1 MSYETELNAAIKD
14 IRPIDPAWTER
25 AWARLDSLTK
35 PPRSLG
41 MLERIA
47 AGVAAVQQTERPTA
61 RPSAIVLMAGDHGV
75 VAQGVS
81 PYPQEVTM
89 QMMANFVGG
98 GAAINQLARAT
109 GADLVLVDV
118 GVAGDTSAMEGVLQE
133 KVAAGTA
140 DMTHGSAM
148 TREQAAHAMLVGI
161 RIASGLVE
169 RGTRVIGTGEMGI
182 GNTTAASA
190 VTCALTGAAPADVVG
205 RGTGLDDAG
214 LLRKAAVI
222 QRALELNHPDAEDP
236 FGALA
241 AVGGL
246 EIAGMAGVMLG
257 AAMHGVCAVAD
268 GFISGV
274 AALVA
279 TRMAPAASG
288 YLFPSHLSAEPG
300 HRVVMDALGLS
311 PVLEFDMRLGEGTGA
326 ALAMGIMTAACEVMS
341 GMATFAE
348 AGVSTATDQ

>member
-1 MSYETELNAAIKD
+1 MTYEAELTATIERIVPLDAV
-14 IRPIDPAWTER
+14 WTER

-41 MLERIA
+41 VLERIA
-47 AGVAAVQQTERPTA
+47 AGVAAVQHTDRPSA

-89 QMMANFVGG
+89 QMVANFVHG
-98 GAAINQLARAT
+98 GAAINQIART
-109 GADLVLVDV
+109 SGAELVLVDV
-118 GVAGDTSAMEGVLQE
+118 GVAADTSAMEGVMQY
-133 KVAAGTA
+133 KVALGTA
-140 DMTHGSAM
+140 DMTMGPAM
-148 TREQAAHAMLVGI
+148 TREEAAQAVLAGI
-161 RIASGLVE
+161 RVASRLAAE
-169 RGTRVIGTGEMGI
+169 GTRVIGTGEMGI

-190 VTCALTGAAPADVVG
+190 ITCGLTGAAPADVVG
-205 RGTGLDDAG
+205 RGTGLDDEGVA
-214 LLRKAAVI
+214 RKVAVI
-222 QRALELNHPDAEDP
+222 DRALEKNHPDAGDP
-236 FGALA
+236 LAVLA

-246 EIAGMAGVMLG
+246 EIAGMAGVVLG
-257 AAMHGVCAVAD
+257 AAARGVCVVAD

-279 TRMAPAASG
+279 TRMAPNASG

-341 GMATFAE
+341 GMATFGE
-348 AGVSTATDQ
+348 AGVSTVTE